1 MNVPNKPTARCPQC
15 RQPSS
20 LDASNRFRPFC
31 SERCKLLDLGEW
43 FAEKHSIPVVES
55 DDGVEDEAPRA
66 QDPDRLQ

>member
-1 MNVPNKPTARCPQC
+1 MSPSKTARCPQC

-20 LDASNRFRPFC
+20 LEVSNRFRPFC

-43 FAEKHSIPVVES
+43 FAEKHSIPVAES
-55 DDGVEDEAPRA
+55 DAGIEDDVPRA